1 MISRKP
7 RYLIMLGFSLV
18 ITLLVVL
25 IFISASRLTMIDE
38 RHIELITERSQK
50 TELIQR
56 MRAIVRERSLSM
68 YALSY
73 MQDPFRR
80 DEEFIHFND
89 LASDFIRLREKF
101 ITISLSE
108 EEQMLFD
115 KASEV
120 IRRTAP
126 LQETIVGKLVDED
139 LAGIDSLIESDISLE
154 KELLVVF
161 DSLVEVSQNASR
173 QAISEAE
180 MEYRE
185 AYRTILVLGFTA
197 VLLSFL
203 IMGFVMR
210 RTEEAERALHREKE
224 LAEVTLHSIGDAV
237 ITLDANGRVA
247 YLNPVA
253 ERLTGW
259 TTSQAHGR
267 PLPHVYSTFHEDTH
281 EAIIHP
287 AFSIQIEGQA
297 MSLER
302 HSLLKARNGIEY
314 VVEDNASP
322 IRSSD
327 GQVIGTVL
335 VFRDVTHA
343 RETEQQLSWQ
353 ARHDQLTGLSNRF
366 DFEIQLQELLDHAH
380 QQNTEHTLLYMD
392 LDQFKIVND
401 AGGHTAGDELLRQL
415 SSVLAMCIRRS
426 DVLARLGG
434 DEFGVLLNGC
444 DVKRAQEIAEELRST
459 VEDFRFHWKNRTFR
473 IGVSIGLVSINKESE
488 DISRLLRDADFAC
501 YIAKDQGRNRIW
513 IHTPDDTEIGQRRS
527 ELGWITR
534 IQEALAANR
543 FVLYHQQL
551 ARLQPGVPEYHELL
565 LRLIDE
571 EGRIVE
577 PGQFIPAAERFGIM
591 KDVDRWVVSH
601 TLGVLRKLPHNPDLL
616 YAINI
621 SAQSFT
627 NEDFSN
633 FVLGEIETH
642 GGNHPRLCFE
652 ITETAAISN
661 LERAAWFIQ
670 ELKARECAVALDDYG
685 SGMSSFPYLKQ
696 LKVNFVK
703 IDGSL
708 ITDICNDHIDF
719 AMVETIN
726 KIAHE
731 LDMYTIAENV
741 ETTAVLEKLRVLGVD
756 YIQGHLAHTPA
767 PLNTADVVQLR
778 ARQK

>member
-1 MISRKP
+1 MVSRQP

-18 ITLLVVL
+18 IALLVAL
-25 IFISASRLTMIDE
+25 IFISANRLAVIDE
-38 RHIELITERSQK
+38 RHIELITERSNK

-56 MRAIVRERSLSM
+56 MRSIVRERSLSM

-80 DEEFIHFND
+80 DEEFVYFND
-89 LASDFIRLREKF
+89 LASNFIRLREK
-101 ITISLSE
+101 IETMSLNE
-108 EEQMLFD
+108 EEQSLFNM
-115 KASEV
+115 ARGI

-126 LQETIVGKLVDED
+126 LQETIVGKLVDEE
-139 LAGIDSLIESDISLE
+139 LEGIDKLIESDISLE
-154 KELLVVF
+154 KELLMAF
-161 DSLVEVSQNASR
+161 DKLVEVSQNASR
-173 QAISEAE
+173 EAITEAE
-180 MEYRE
+180 LEYRD
-185 AYRTILVLGFTA
+185 AYRTILVLGFAA
-197 VLLSFL
+197 VMLSFL

-210 RTEEAERALHREKE
+210 RTDEAEHELHREKE
-224 LAEVTLHSIGDAV
+224 LAEVTLHAIGDAV
-237 ITLDANGRVA
+237 ITLDANGKVA

-259 TTSQAHGR
+259 TTDQAHGR
-267 PLPHVYSTFHEDTH
+267 PLPHVYSTFTEDTH

-287 AFSIQIEGQA
+287 AFSTQIEGQA
-297 MSLER
+297 MSLLR
-302 HSLLKARNGIEY
+302 HSLLKARNGVEY

-322 IRSSD
+322 IYNGD
-327 GQVIGTVL
+327 GHVIGTVL

-343 RETEQQLSWQ
+343 REIEQQLSWQ
-353 ARHDQLTGLSNRF
+353 ARHDQLTGLSNRL

-380 QQNTEHTLLYMD
+380 QQNLEHILLYMD

-415 SSVLAMCIRRS
+415 SSVLGMCIRRS

-444 DVKRAQEIAEELRST
+444 DVKRAQEIAEALRSA
-459 VEDFRFHWKNRTFR
+459 VEDFRFQWNNRTFR
-473 IGVSIGLVSINKESE
+473 IGVSIGLVSINKGSE
-488 DISRLLRDADFAC
+488 DINSLLRDADFAC
-501 YIAKDQGRNRIW
+501 YIAKDKGRNRIW
-513 IHTPDDTEIGQRRS
+513 IHTPDDAEVGQRRN
-527 ELGWITR
+527 ELGWVTR

-543 FVLYHQQL
+543 FTLYQQQL
-551 ARLQPGVPEYHELL
+551 SRLQPGLPEYHELL

-571 EGRIVE
+571 EGRIVD

-601 TLGVLRKLPHNPDLL
+601 ALGVLQKLPRNPNLF

-627 NEDFSN
+627 DEDFSN
-633 FVLGEIETH
+633 FVLDEIETYD
-642 GGNHPRLCFE
+642 GQHPRLCFE

-696 LKVNFVK
+696 LQVNFVK

-708 ITDICNDHIDF
+708 ITDICADHIDF

-731 LDMYTIAENV
+731 MGMYTIAEHV
-741 ETTAVLEKLRVLGVD
+741 ESTAVLEKLRTLGVD
-756 YIQGHLAHTPA
+756 YIQGHLVHTPV
-767 PLNTADVVQLR
+767 PLKTADVVALK
-778 ARQK
+778 ARR